1 MRGDAN
7 ISIRTQIRV
16 VNKAV
21 EGYGPR
27 SRHPQALSFL
37 RRCVQSDGRLRLG
50 TLPQTL
56 LEMLHR
62 AVITIKASQIFHRL
76 PHSTNGDARLS
87 SSEEWDSVSIRLFW
101 TFLFGFGFF
110 RRRLMLLYLL
120 LLRCMP
126 LLKLLRLLSVPL
138 FHLLF
143 LCVVG
148 IFLRSLLVFLFLLL
162 LEFLVFLI
170 LFGGKLFLLL
180 LVFLVRRGIA
190 GVGRRVGM
198 RL

>member
-1 MRGDAN
+1 MRYYEKLFLPPSTCRSKE
-7 ISIRTQIRV
+7 I
-16 VNKAV
+16 NKPPHIALRHLLV
-21 EGYGPR
+21 RRPKVGKSWR
-27 SRHPQALSFL
+27 KKIHSVSRIH
-37 RRCVQSDGRLRLG
+37 
-50 TLPQTL
+50 
-56 LEMLHR
+56 
-62 AVITIKASQIFHRL
+62 
-76 PHSTNGDARLS
+76 
-87 SSEEWDSVSIRLFW
+87 SVSIRLFW
-101 TFLFGFGFF
+101 TFLFGFGFL
-110 RRRLMLLYLL
+110 RWRLMLLYFL
-120 LLRCMP
+120 LLRRML

-148 IFLRSLLVFLFLLL
+148 IFLRSFLVFLFLLL

-180 LVFLVRRGIA
+180 LVFLVGRGIA